1 MTAIA
6 LIFPHQLYQ
15 HHPAL
20 SNAKAVALI
29 EDELFFRQYRFHKK
43 KLILHR
49 ASMKAY
55 EAQCRK
61 TGIRTAYYDAIHYPT
76 RESVIVHLIAQGYTD
91 AHVAQT
97 DDYLLER
104 RLNRY
109 AKHNG
114 LHLHRYPSPGFLCDM
129 DYVKKYFVSK
139 KRYFLTDFYIDQR
152 KRMDLLLD
160 DQGPVGGK
168 WTFDTENRRKLPAS
182 IYVPPAP
189 AWSANVYVEEAKTYV
204 HQHFPNAWGSSDH
217 FEYPVTHADALHG
230 LRSFLSERLQHFGVY
245 QDAMTTDQSV
255 LFHSLLT
262 PALNTGLLTPQEVVD
277 ETLAYADQHPVPI
290 NSLEGF
296 LRQIIGW
303 REFVRA
309 IYHLEG
315 VHQRT
320 SNHWQ
325 HKHPIPTSLY
335 TATTGMVPVDT
346 VIRRVM
352 QTGYAHHIERLMV
365 LGNFM
370 FLCGFH
376 PSAVYQWFMELFI
389 DAYDWVMVPNVYGMS
404 QYADGGLMCTKPY
417 ISGSNYI
424 LKMSNYPKGV
434 WCDNWDAL
442 YWSFISDHREE
453 LIRNPRMS
461 MMVRLYDKMDDG
473 RKRKLNSTREK
484 FMQQL
489 LSA

>member
-1 MTAIA
+1 
-6 LIFPHQLYQ
+6 
-15 HHPAL
+15 
-20 SNAKAVALI
+20 
-29 EDELFFRQYRFHKK
+29 
-43 KLILHR
+43 
-49 ASMKAY
+49 
-55 EAQCRK
+55 
-61 TGIRTAYYDAIHYPT
+61 
-76 RESVIVHLIAQGYTD
+76 
-91 AHVAQT
+91 
-97 DDYLLER
+97 
-104 RLNRY
+104 
-109 AKHNG
+109 
-114 LHLHRYPSPGFLCDM
+114 
-129 DYVKKYFVSK
+129 
-139 KRYFLTDFYIDQR
+139 
-152 KRMDLLLD
+152 
-160 DQGPVGGK
+160 
-168 WTFDTENRRKLPAS
+168 
-182 IYVPPAP
+182 
-189 AWSANVYVEEAKTYV
+189 
-204 HQHFPNAWGSSDH
+204 
-217 FEYPVTHADALHG
+217 
-230 LRSFLSERLQHFGVY
+230 
-245 QDAMTTDQSV
+245 
-255 LFHSLLT
+255 
-262 PALNTGLLTPQEVVD
+262 
-277 ETLAYADQHPVPI
+277 
-290 NSLEGF
+290 
-296 LRQIIGW
+296 
-303 REFVRA
+303 
-309 IYHLEG
+309 
-315 VHQRT
+315 
-320 SNHWQ
+320 
-325 HKHPIPTSLY
+325 
-335 TATTGMVPVDT
+335 MVPVDT